1 MDAAEIDGEA
11 GQFLL
16 WLRAFDGSRQ
26 FPDADGA
33 VVVYAG
39 RLGSLQIS
47 IAAFVEPLSRYGF
60 IAESD
65 SAYGARRVAILA
77 GFAARRIGAEQ
88 APGRLFLEV
97 HSFVHSVSVRRFS
110 GDKSRNNLVLQ
121 ILIIEFR
128 HFSLFLRIK
137 TFFQN
142 GI

>member
-11 GQFLL
+11 GEILL

-77 GFAARRIGAEQ
+77 GFAARRIGAKQ
-88 APGRLFLEV
+88 AACGFFLEV
-97 HSFVHSVSVRRFS
+97 NFS
-110 GDKSRNNLVLQ
+110 GHGVNV
-121 ILIIEFR
+121 
-128 HFSLFLRIK
+128 
-137 TFFQN
+137 
-142 GI
+142 